1 MNGGQMMKTF
11 AFLCGI
17 FALAALSYSEDMT
30 VTVHLVSADGVG
42 KQIGTIT
49 LKDTK
54 YGLLLNPDLSDLPP
68 GLHGFHVH
76 EHASCTPA
84 EKEGKMTAAH
94 SAGSH
99 FDPDKSSKHM
109 GPYANGHLGD
119 LPPLFVDANG
129 KSTLPV
135 LAPRLKSADLAGHA
149 LMIHQGGDNYRDQP
163 DPLGGGGARI
173 ACGVVK

>member
-1 MNGGQMMKTF
+1 MEVKMKALLILSGILAF
-11 AFLCGI
+11 AA
-17 FALAALSYSEDMT
+17 FAYSAEMT
-30 VTVHLVSADGVG
+30 VTIHLVSADGVG
-42 KQIGTIT
+42 KDIGTINVS
-49 LKDTK
+49 DTK
-54 YGLLLNPDLSDLPP
+54 FGLLLNPNLSDLPP
-68 GLHGFHVH
+68 GLHGFHLH

-99 FDPDKSSKHM
+99 LDPDKTSKHM

-119 LPPLFVDANG
+119 LPPLFADANG

-149 LMIHQGGDNYRDQP
+149 LMIHAGGDNYRDEP
-163 DPLGGGGARI
+163 EPLGGGGSRI
-173 ACGVVK
+173 ACGEIK

>member
-1 MNGGQMMKTF
+1 MEVKMK
-11 AFLCGI
+11 ALLVLCGI
-17 FALAALSYSEDMT
+17 LAFAAFAYSADMT
-30 VTVHLVSADGVG
+30 VTIHLVSADGIG
-42 KQIGTIT
+42 KDIGTINVS
-49 LKDTK
+49 DTK
-54 YGLLLNPDLSDLPP
+54 FGLLLNPNLSDLPP

-99 FDPDKSSKHM
+99 LDPAKTSKHM

-119 LPPLFVDANG
+119 LPPLFADANG

-135 LAPRLKSADLAGHA
+135 LAPRLKTTDLAGHA
-149 LMIHQGGDNYRDQP
+149 LMIHAGGDNYRDEP
-163 DPLGGGGARI
+163 EPLGGGGSRI
-173 ACGVVK
+173 ACGEIK